1 MVTISGL
8 QRVASICHARQEA
21 RRARRMSSEASPRR
35 AARAVGLPS
44 PLTAA
49 PTLQAIDEH
58 FARVAERDHVPGIA
72 YALVAGGDVVHAG
85 GVGVLRVGQREAP
98 GPDTVSRICSMT
110 KSFVAAA
117 LLLLR
122 DQGRLGLDDPVAR
135 HVPELASLSL
145 PTADSPQLTI
155 RSLLTMSSGL
165 PDDDYW
171 ADRQMDLPA
180 RGVDAL
186 LRAGATFGHPP
197 GTVFEYS
204 NFGWVMLGRVVTS
217 VSKMTVQG
225 FVAQHILRPLGLA
238 STSWS
243 LPSRAQGS
251 AMTGHRRRDGAWAEE
266 SAPLDD
272 GDFAPMGGLWSSAA
286 DVARWMGFLLDAFP
300 PRDDPDDGPLSRAS
314 RREMQQVCRAW
325 PSSYDPAYGRLTAGG
340 YGLGLM
346 ITHDL
351 RFGYI
356 VGHPGGLP
364 GFGSFMRWLP
374 DRGVGVVALGNLTY
388 APMDPATLECLELL
402 DHLGALPPKASIVP
416 APALIA
422 ARDRLAWLLNAWDD
436 ELADD
441 LFAANVFA
449 DEERDRRRNQATV
462 LQERCGPLT
471 PGELE
476 ASSATAAA
484 FDLHGQRGDV
494 RVSLSLSPEVPPRV
508 QWYEVVSACDGE
520 GGRSG
525 AGGEDDGGRTEVTA
539 DGESDQTGAQT

>member
-1 MVTISGL
+1 MTSETSL
-8 QRVASICHARQEA
+8 
-21 RRARRMSSEASPRR
+21 RRAGRAEWPCSSFAAKRTSEA
-35 AARAVGLPS
+35 
-44 PLTAA
+44 
-49 PTLQAIDEH
+49 IDTH
-58 FARVAERDHVPGIA
+58 FARVAERDHVPGIS
-72 YALVAGGDVVHAG
+72 YTLVVGDRVVHAG
-85 GVGVLRVGQREAP
+85 GVGVLRVGGAEQP
-98 GPDTVSRICSMT
+98 GPDTASRICSMT

-117 LLLLR
+117 VLLLR
-122 DQGRLGLDDPVAR
+122 DQGRLALDDPVAR
-135 HVPELASLSL
+135 HVPELASLRL

-155 RSLLTMSSGL
+155 RSLLTMASGL
-165 PDDDYW
+165 PDDDHW

-186 LRAGATFGHPP
+186 LRAGATSGHPP

-204 NFGWVMLGRVVTS
+204 NFGWVMLGRVVTN
-217 VSKMTVQG
+217 VSGITVQV
-225 FVAQHILRPLGLA
+225 FVTRHILRPLGLA
-238 STSWS
+238 ATTWS
-243 LPSRAQGS
+243 PPARGRGAV
-251 AMTGHRRRDGAWAEE
+251 MTGHRWRDGAWAEE

-272 GDFAPMGGLWSSAA
+272 GDFAPMGGLWSTAT
-286 DVARWMGFLLDAFP
+286 DMARWMIFLLDAFP
-300 PRDDPDDGPLSRAS
+300 PRSDPDDGPLCRAS
-314 RREMQQVCRAW
+314 RREMQQVHRAW
-325 PSSYDPAYGRLTAGG
+325 PSSYDAASGRLTAGG
-340 YGLGLM
+340 YGMGLM

-364 GFGSFMRWLP
+364 GFGSFMRWRP

-402 DHLGALPPKASIVP
+402 DDLGAVPPKTPVVP
-416 APALIA
+416 APALVA
-422 ARDRLAWLLNAWDD
+422 ARDRLAWLLNVWDD

-449 DEERDRRRNQATV
+449 DEERDRRRSQAAA
-462 LQERCGPLT
+462 LRELCGPLT

-508 QWYEVVSACDGE
+508 QWYEVVPACAGE
-520 GGRSG
+520 GGRTG
-525 AGGEDDGGRTEVTA
+525 AASADEGIRTETPDDGGSPQARATGDVGRAAATD
-539 DGESDQTGAQT
+539 DGGNDQTGAQK